1 MAGGI
6 FSSQNKVLPGVYINT
21 QSAENTNANI
31 GTRGTVALAMP
42 LSWGEAGK
50 VQKIAAGEDLTPYI
64 GYDITSDK
72 ALFIREM
79 LKGSDTTKS
88 ANTILLYRLT
98 GTSGAKAQAT
108 IGDLKATAL
117 YNGVRGNDISI
128 AVSADPDNTG
138 TYDVSTIVDGYVE
151 DVQSVTALTGL
162 VSNNWVKFTGEGSF
176 TTTTGTALT
185 GGVDPTVSNADYA
198 AFLTAI
204 EPYTFDILTYDG
216 DTATV
221 ITAFIQFITRTN
233 ESIGRKCQLV
243 IAGDNTTANTKYVIV
258 AKNGVKLSDGT
269 LINAKKATYWL
280 AGVEAGALYN
290 ESLTYAQYPN
300 AVEANPKLSDADAE
314 AAVLGGCIAFID
326 DFDIVKICTDINS
339 KTSVSVK
346 EGAEY
351 KKNRV
356 MRVLMQFCNDTYK
369 QFSLNYIGKVDNNDN
384 GRALLR
390 KWCIG
395 YLNEMQA
402 NNGIQNFGAEDITVE
417 AGNDVD
423 SVVINV
429 GIQPVDSIEKI
440 YNTVTVNANGVTI
453 E

>member
-21 QSAENTNANI
+21 QSAENANANI

-98 GTSGAKAQAT
+98 GISGAKAQAT
-108 IGDLKATAL
+108 IGDLTATAL

-128 AVSADPDNTG
+128 AVSADPDNVG

-162 VSNNWVKFTGEGSF
+162 VANSWVKFTGEGSF

-185 GGVDPTVSNADYA
+185 GGVDPTISNADYA

-221 ITAFIQFITRTN
+221 ITAFIQFITRMN
-233 ESIGRKCQLV
+233 ESVGRKCQLV

-269 LINAKKATYWL
+269 LIDAKKATYWL

-300 AVEANPKLSDADAE
+300 AIEANPKLSDADAGE
-314 AAVLGGCIAFID
+314 AVLGGCIAFID

-369 QFSLNYIGKVDNNDN
+369 QFSSNYIGKVDNNDN

-402 NNGIQNFGAEDITVE
+402 NNGIQNFEADDITVE
-417 AGNDVD
+417 AGNSVD